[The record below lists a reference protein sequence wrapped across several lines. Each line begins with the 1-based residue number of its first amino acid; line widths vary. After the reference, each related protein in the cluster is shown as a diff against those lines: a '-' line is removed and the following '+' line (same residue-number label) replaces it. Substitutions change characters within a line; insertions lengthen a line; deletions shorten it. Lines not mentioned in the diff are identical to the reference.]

1 MKKNILFGILAA
13 ATIATPAMADGFA
26 VTETETFETYG
37 TITVDTVKYIDG
49 VYVAPKRARAVKPTP
64 CRAASSLD
72 LAHGRCAKCNNGCG
86 KCDNG
91 CDKCDNGCAKSA
103 HLNPVRVKTYT
114 EVIDHYQIYEPVV
127 TYKPAGTYSTR
138 RYIQAPNPHCGT
150 CAR

>member
-1 MKKNILFGILAA
+1 MKKQILFGILAA
-13 ATIATPAMADGFA
+13 AIATPAMADGFV
-26 VTETETFETYG
+26 VTETVNTYDKL
-37 TITVDTVKYIDG
+37 TIDTVRVVNDA
-49 VYVAPKRARAVKPTP
+49 YVAPKFARATNPIP

-72 LAHGRCAKCNNGCG
+72 LAHGRCAKCNNSCG
-86 KCDNG
+86 KCD
-91 CDKCDNGCAKSA
+91 KGCAKSA
-103 HLNPVRVKTYT
+103 HLQPVRVKTYT

>member
-1 MKKNILFGILAA
+1 MKKQILFGIFAA
-13 ATIATPAMADGFA
+13 AIATPAMADGFV
-26 VTETETFETYG
+26 VTETVNTYEKL
-37 TITVDTVKYIDG
+37 TIDTVRVVNDA
-49 VYVAPKRARAVKPTP
+49 YVAPKCTRAANPMP

-72 LAHGRCAKCNNGCG
+72 LAHGRCAKYNNSCG
-86 KCDNG
+86 KCD
-91 CDKCDNGCAKSA
+91 KGCAKSA
-103 HLNPVRVKTYT
+103 HLQPVRVKTYT